1 LPRPTIRILGA
12 RVSDDLTG
20 RRLGVIEDSIAA
32 VSEIVAALTVR
43 RTFD

>member
-1 LPRPTIRILGA
+1 MRILGD
-12 RVSDDLTG
+12 RTSDDLMG

-32 VSEIVAALTVR
+32 ASVIVAALTVR